1 MIHDT
6 PIRSIM
12 TANPETVDV
21 GAKLSEVRR
30 LIAEKW
36 FHHVPV
42 VDGRRLVGLLT
53 ATDMV
58 RLSISA
64 YGADEATVDAMID
77 AQFSIQQV
85 MTTGLFTLQPDET
98 VHHAADKLRGGQFH
112 CLPVV
117 DGEQNLLGI
126 VTTTDLVQYLFD
138 QG

>member
-1 MIHDT
+1 MIHDA
-6 PIRSIM
+6 PIHSIM

-21 GAKLSEVRR
+21 GQKLSDVRR
-30 LIAEKW
+30 LMAEKW

-42 VDGRRLVGLLT
+42 VDGRKLVGLLT
-53 ATDMV
+53 ATDML
-58 RLSISA
+58 RLSVSA
-64 YGADEATVDAMID
+64 YGADEKTVDMMID

-85 MTTGLFTLQPDET
+85 MTTGLFTVHGEQT
-98 VHHAADKLRGGQFH
+98 VHHAADKLRSGQFH

-117 DGEQNLLGI
+117 DDDQNLLGI